1 MSGLP
6 CAASLAFISGLLA
19 VSLSTRSA
27 AVSIDDLA
35 RCAALA
41 EPGLRL
47 ACYDT
52 LSGRPPDRSAPM
64 GQLPTSP
71 PTTVPVPVPL
81 PAVEDP
87 RNFGLTPAQAHP
99 TPAAAGPS
107 AVQAHIA
114 QIIQSAT
121 GFGHTIVVLD
131 NGQTWIFTEAQDDS
145 RLGRDDSVTIKH
157 AALGSFMLT
166 TPSHHSYHVRRLQ

>member
-1 MSGLP
+1 MSGPP
-6 CAASLAFISGLLA
+6 CAASLAFIPALLA

-27 AVSIDDLA
+27 AVSSNDLA
-35 RCAALA
+35 RCTAIA
-41 EPGLRL
+41 EPGSRL

-52 LSGRPPDRSAPM
+52 LSGRPPDRSAP
-64 GQLPTSP
+64 TASA
-71 PTTVPVPVPL
+71 PV
-81 PAVEDP
+81 VEDP
-87 RNFGLTPAQAHP
+87 RNFGLTPVQVHP
-99 TPAAAGPS
+99 TPVAAGPS

-114 QIIQSAT
+114 QIIQGNT
-121 GFGHTIVVLD
+121 GFGHAIVVLD

-145 RLGRDDSVTIKH
+145 RLGRDDSVTIKR